1 MSIAA
6 ESCFGWGETVVN
18 GGGIRYTANITQ
30 TRTSRPIVY
39 EGSGV
44 IDVPAGVR
52 WMFMTNAFTCAKA
65 VVTKKGAGV
74 WQSYDPVR
82 YVWNQVTGAR
92 WIVHEGV
99 LKACNGDMFA
109 GHTGSHNLVIEV
121 HEDGQFQVNN
131 AGSHL
136 PVCAIVLRGG
146 TMQGYY
152 GQFMGTWGVEAGGRW
167 KGWGLNG
174 PITVL
179 PSLNG
184 KPSRIIARASHLHH
198 GNDPQSTTFDV
209 QDGATLEIDATLHPG
224 IQQSSA
230 NPNLGSFVKTGG
242 GTLKLLQPCGAK
254 GTIDIRDGTVELAAG
269 VRFDPLAKVN
279 VSPRAKLVL
288 GDRAQLANATDAA
301 SALCATADVWLDASR
316 LSLADGA
323 TVSSVPNLGT
333 AGGNFAKFTWTAG
346 SWRIPDLPTYKANG
360 INGKGVLN
368 FNGVQALCLPT
379 YTNKTENLQ
388 VFYVSQWTTWTPN
401 GGMGK
406 WGGPMS
412 FGNRKMTGDDNG
424 EYGVL
429 TYQHWDG
436 SSVVPMVTLTK
447 GASPSVR
454 TAAVGTPYLVSSY
467 LTRTSIGSTVYVSDD
482 VAPVSNS
489 GTHPVTNVNVELV
502 CVGGRTA
509 VGGAAQVKSTT
520 PTSGAA
526 DRMYIGYIGEM
537 LAFTRTLTAD
547 EEAQILAYLKRKWFN
562 STVAVP
568 EETEKALANTV
579 RIEVPEGAEAS
590 YVANVATATD
600 GANFDLTKTGAGTL
614 RYGGA
619 VTGGAVLDVAEGGL
633 KLKDGALPSHVDVW
647 IDASDASTI
656 TLDAES
662 RVTNLVNKGAAG
674 GSFVRNAR
682 RSTVPYGPTVK
693 TGEDGMNGNP
703 VLAFDGNE
711 ALVLNS
717 YTNYTSP
724 RNLYVYIVKRRM
736 KWELNPA
743 DATNG
748 AGHGKWGSPFALG
761 SATATTSDENVKGVI
776 HVSEGAVNSYPVDLG
791 GTASDA
797 ASAPALGTAEI
808 FYLFNDDGRAGQDE
822 NRPELRASGD
832 RPRADRRPS
841 DGERPAAVVRGGKD
855 QQPHV
860 VRRHRRDDRHDDA
873 AGASSGERAARV
885 PAQEVAEQGLG
896 HGHAAR
902 MAHGHAGDAGDGRRH
917 GARDG
922 GRHVASPRG
931 GHADARRFGDGR
943 HGGLDACVGWGDGR
957 FVPALRRERRS
968 LPRHRAPRA
977 GAVGDPGEGHGL
989 DGRSSERGHVATPG
1003 RARELAGCHFARDG
1017 EILLDHSRW
1026 HVAVPEVS

>member
-1 MSIAA
+1 M
-6 ESCFGWGETVVN
+6 
-18 GGGIRYTANITQ
+18 
-30 TRTSRPIVY
+30 
-39 EGSGV
+39 
-44 IDVPAGVR
+44 
-52 WMFMTNAFTCAKA
+52 
-65 VVTKKGAGV
+65 
-74 WQSYDPVR
+74 
-82 YVWNQVTGAR
+82 
-92 WIVHEGV
+92 
-99 LKACNGDMFA
+99 
-109 GHTGSHNLVIEV
+109 
-121 HEDGQFQVNN
+121 
-131 AGSHL
+131 
-136 PVCAIVLRGG
+136 
-146 TMQGYY
+146 
-152 GQFMGTWGVEAGGRW
+152 
-167 KGWGLNG
+167 
-174 PITVL
+174 
-179 PSLNG
+179 
-184 KPSRIIARASHLHH
+184 
-198 GNDPQSTTFDV
+198 
-209 QDGATLEIDATLHPG
+209 
-224 IQQSSA
+224 
-230 NPNLGSFVKTGG
+230 
-242 GTLKLLQPCGAK
+242 
-254 GTIDIRDGTVELAAG
+254 
-269 VRFDPLAKVN
+269 
-279 VSPRAKLVL
+279 
-288 GDRAQLANATDAA
+288 
-301 SALCATADVWLDASR
+301 
-316 LSLADGA
+316 
-323 TVSSVPNLGT
+323 
-333 AGGNFAKFTWTAG
+333 
-346 SWRIPDLPTYKANG
+346 
-360 INGKGVLN
+360 
-368 FNGVQALCLPT
+368 
-379 YTNKTENLQ
+379 
-388 VFYVSQWTTWTPN
+388 FYVSQWTTWTPN

-424 EYGVL
+424 EAGVL

-489 GTHPVTNVNVELV
+489 ATHSVTNVNVELV

-509 VGGAAQVKSTT
+509 VGGAAQVKSAT

-547 EEAQILAYLKRKWFN
+547 EEAKILAYLKRKWFN
-562 STVAVP
+562 SSVAVP
-568 EETEKALANTV
+568 EETEKALANTVRIEV

-619 VTGGAVLDVAEGGL
+619 VTGGAVLDVEEGGL

-761 SATATTSDENVKGVI
+761 SATATTSDENVKSI
-776 HVSEGAVNSYPVDLG
+776 SEEQPL
-791 GTASDA
+791 TLPLRPR
-797 ASAPALGTAEI
+797 SAPQRSSTFSTRRTAATSSSK
-808 FYLFNDDGRAGQDE
+808 RK
-822 NRPELRASGD
+822 
-832 RPRADRRPS
+832 RPRRRPC
-841 DGERPAAVVRGGKD
+841 RP
-855 QQPHV
+855 
-860 VRRHRRDDRHDDA
+860 RRK
-873 AGASSGERAARV
+873 
-885 PAQEVAEQGLG
+885 
-896 HGHAAR
+896 
-902 MAHGHAGDAGDGRRH
+902 
-917 GARDG
+917 
-922 GRHVASPRG
+922 
-931 GHADARRFGDGR
+931 
-943 HGGLDACVGWGDGR
+943 
-957 FVPALRRERRS
+957 
-968 LPRHRAPRA
+968 
-977 GAVGDPGEGHGL
+977 
-989 DGRSSERGHVATPG
+989 TT
-1003 RARELAGCHFARDG
+1003 
-1017 EILLDHSRW
+1017 
-1026 HVAVPEVS
+1026 